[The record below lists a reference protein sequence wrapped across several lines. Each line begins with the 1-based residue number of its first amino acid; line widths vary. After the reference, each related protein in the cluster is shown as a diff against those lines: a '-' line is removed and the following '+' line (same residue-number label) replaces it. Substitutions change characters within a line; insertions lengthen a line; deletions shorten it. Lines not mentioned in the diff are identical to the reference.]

1 MTVSGPIPA
10 DRLGFTLPHE
20 HLFLDTYSWPGGKSG
35 SGALG
40 IIDPVL
46 DWDTVVD
53 EVEAYRRAGGAAIV
67 DLSLPAIGRAPDALR
82 RVAETTGVHVVMGCG
97 WYRDS
102 FYPSDL
108 NYRSTEELAD
118 ELVREFE
125 DGVGGSGVRPGV
137 IGEIGV
143 ETTFPTA
150 REERVLRAA
159 ARAHHR
165 TGLAITTHT
174 PIRTSGRA
182 ALEILLQ
189 EGVPP
194 ERVII
199 GHADSYPVPD
209 YLTSLL
215 ADGCY
220 VQFDCVAW
228 SYKSKADMPFGPQEL
243 ADLTVDLVRRGFGD
257 RLLLSHDV
265 SNRALLK
272 RYGGDGFTCIAERF
286 LPLLRDA
293 GLEDEA
299 IGALTVDNPRRA
311 LAVDL

>member
-1 MTVSGPIPA
+1 MTVSGPVPA
-10 DRLGFTLPHE
+10 DQLGLTLPHE
-20 HLFLDTYSWPGGKSG
+20 HLFIDTYSWPGGKSG
-35 SGALG
+35 SSALG
-40 IIDPVL
+40 IIDPLL
-46 DWDTVVD
+46 DWEAVVAEIND
-53 EVEAYRRAGGAAIV
+53 YREAGGGAIV
-67 DLSLPAIGRAPDALR
+67 DLSLPAIGRAPEALR
-82 RVAETTGVHVVMGCG
+82 RIGETTGVHVVMGCG

-102 FYPSDL
+102 FYPSDM
-108 NYRSTEELAD
+108 NYRSTDEIAD

-125 DGVGGSGVRPGV
+125 DGVGRTGIRPGV

-150 REERVLRAA
+150 REERVLRAS

-182 ALEILLQ
+182 ALEVLVQ

-199 GHADSYPVPD
+199 GHADSYPVPE
-209 YLTSLL
+209 YLVSLL
-215 ADGCY
+215 EDGCY
-220 VQFDCVAW
+220 VQFDCVVW
-228 SYKSKADMPFGPQEL
+228 SYKSRADMPLGPEEL
-243 ADLTVDLVRRGFGD
+243 ADLTVDLVGRGYGE

-272 RYGGDGFTCIAERF
+272 RYGGDGFTCLTDRF
-286 LPLLRDA
+286 LPLLRKS
-293 GLEDEA
+293 GLDDET
-299 IGALTVDNPRRA
+299 IGLITVENPRRA
-311 LAVDL
+311 LAVEL